1 MPRGKGKSVDFDLQD
16 DELPFLGS
24 QDSNGSNGSEDNAFQ
39 LAFAEQY
46 IATREKKKKEQQRK
60 FLAGAKKLVSKEIKS
75 SAEVVTEAARSV
87 EELFQAFTINYATEE
102 DCVRNLW
109 LAIVEEERKLQNLS
123 KRFHSA
129 VIKEGEECEA
139 EQIKGMGKAQEAV
152 LDSQKSSERV
162 AAGLKGTLKNPNVSE
177 EAKERATERLNDMGV
192 EDREPVKVA
201 PKTKVNETV
210 GGSRQS
216 EEDDTEFK
224 PSNVLGTDPE
234 DDEYEFKPVTA
245 DERDE
250 ELE

>member
-46 IATREKKKKEQQRK
+46 IATREKRKKEQQRK

-75 SAEVVTEAARSV
+75 SAEVIIEAARSV
-87 EELFQAFTINYATEE
+87 DELFQAFTINYATEE
-102 DCVRNLW
+102 DCIRGLW

-129 VIKEGEECEA
+129 VIKEGEECET

-152 LDSQKSSERV
+152 LGACSHLMSTAIFCACDNWECIKLNILSR
-162 AAGLKGTLKNPNVSE
+162 N
-177 EAKERATERLNDMGV
+177 ATSHRLSLLEERLI
-192 EDREPVKVA
+192 
-201 PKTKVNETV
+201 TL
-210 GGSRQS
+210 GS
-216 EEDDTEFK
+216 
-224 PSNVLGTDPE
+224 
-234 DDEYEFKPVTA
+234 
-245 DERDE
+245 
-250 ELE
+250 

>member
-60 FLAGAKKLVSKEIKS
+60 FLVGAKKLVSKEIKS
-75 SAEVVTEAARSV
+75 SAEVITEAARSV
-87 EELFQAFTINYATEE
+87 YSREELFQAFTINYATEE
-102 DCVRNLW
+102 DCIRNLW

-152 LDSQKSSERV
+152 LGACSHLMSSAIFCAMR
-162 AAGLKGTLKNPNVSE
+162 
-177 EAKERATERLNDMGV
+177 
-192 EDREPVKVA
+192 
-201 PKTKVNETV
+201 
-210 GGSRQS
+210 
-216 EEDDTEFK
+216 
-224 PSNVLGTDPE
+224 
-234 DDEYEFKPVTA
+234 
-245 DERDE
+245 
-250 ELE
+250 

>member
-75 SAEVVTEAARSV
+75 SAEVITEAARSV

-102 DCVRNLW
+102 DCIRNLW

-129 VIKEGEECEA
+129 VIKEGEEFEA

-152 LDSQKSSERV
+152 LGACSHLMSSAIFCAMR
-162 AAGLKGTLKNPNVSE
+162 
-177 EAKERATERLNDMGV
+177 
-192 EDREPVKVA
+192 
-201 PKTKVNETV
+201 
-210 GGSRQS
+210 
-216 EEDDTEFK
+216 
-224 PSNVLGTDPE
+224 
-234 DDEYEFKPVTA
+234 
-245 DERDE
+245 
-250 ELE
+250 